1 MSGCKWSLVL
11 VGNVDKEEI
20 TAITAAADL
29 YETQF
34 CGAPLA
40 PTGTMTVVAI
50 QSPVPVFQSGF
61 ERWGERAQRLRIFC
75 KGTRIE
81 EN

>member
-29 YETQF
+29 YETRF

-50 QSPVPVFQSGF
+50 QSPDPPYRFFSRASKDGGSVPSV
-61 ERWGERAQRLRIFC
+61 
-75 KGTRIE
+75 
-81 EN
+81 